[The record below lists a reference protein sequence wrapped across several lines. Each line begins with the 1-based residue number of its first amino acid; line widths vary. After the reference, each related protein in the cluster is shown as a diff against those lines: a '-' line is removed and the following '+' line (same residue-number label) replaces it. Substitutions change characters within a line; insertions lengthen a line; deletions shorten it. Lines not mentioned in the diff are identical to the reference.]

1 MLKEAVDDIKR
12 LQRDKE
18 MNNKKHNILTA
29 NGNSKIIASKDL
41 KVGQIVKVTH
51 NERVPADLLLLY
63 TTEKSGSVFI
73 RTD

>member
-1 MLKEAVDDIKR
+1 
-12 LQRDKE
+12 
-18 MNNKKHNILTA
+18 MNNKKHQILTQS
-29 NGNSKIIASKDL
+29 GNVRIISSKDL

-63 TTEKSGSVFI
+63 TTEKTGSVFI